1 MKLGDRWKNEKI
13 DRTRENPFEILDSFD
28 VKTQKELD
36 KILDKLT
43 EIYRKDM
50 KMKADIEKRCFE
62 YFGYSWDWL
71 MSHTGSVCVKT
82 HLETNKNVY
91 QIDGKTLFS
100 IQTIFDDP
108 RGVYFKIQ
116 PEILERYILEGR
128 KDDDSKG

>member
-1 MKLGDRWKNEKI
+1 MKLGDRWIN
-13 DRTRENPFEILDSFD
+13 DRTDHTRENPLEICKSLDA
-28 VKTQKELD
+28 KTQKDLN
-36 KILDKLT
+36 KILGEIF
-43 EIYRKDM
+43 EIYRQDM

-82 HLETNKNVY
+82 YLETNKNVY

-100 IQTIFDDP
+100 IQTMFDDP
-108 RGVYFKIQ
+108 EGVYFKIQ

-128 KDDDSKG
+128 KK

>member
-1 MKLGDRWKNEKI
+1 MKLGDRWINEKI
-13 DRTRENPFEILDSFD
+13 DRTRENPFENFGSFD
-28 VKTQKELD
+28 VKTQKILD
-36 KILDKLT
+36 KIT
-43 EIYRKDM
+43 ELYLKDM

-91 QIDGKTLFS
+91 QIDGRTLFS
-100 IQTIFDDP
+100 IQAMFDDP
-108 RGVYFKIQ
+108 RGVYYKIQ
-116 PEILERYILEGR
+116 PEILERYILERR